1 MRDVAF
7 SYGETLEPVLRDV
20 SLQLRRGE
28 CVAITG
34 ASGAGKSTLM
44 KIIAG
49 IYRPDAGQVLING
62 VAAATMSSDALLR
75 HVAYMPAN
83 GVIFHGTI
91 AENLSRFGR
100 VPDAQLR
107 TMTDLLGLSRELS
120 GLPQGY
126 ETEMDG
132 SIGDRV
138 PDGLRQRI
146 ALARVLALKPRLLLF
161 DNADKG
167 LDRESY
173 NHVYRLMGRLKGK
186 ATMIIVSN
194 DRNLL
199 DLADRTYE
207 LNDGVLR
214 KTDYA
219 DDRQLYDAKPY
230 QQLDL

>member
-1 MRDVAF
+1 
-7 SYGETLEPVLRDV
+7 
-20 SLQLRRGE
+20 
-28 CVAITG
+28 
-34 ASGAGKSTLM
+34 
-44 KIIAG
+44 
-49 IYRPDAGQVLING
+49 
-62 VAAATMSSDALLR
+62 
-75 HVAYMPAN
+75 
-83 GVIFHGTI
+83 
-91 AENLSRFGR
+91 
-100 VPDAQLR
+100 
-107 TMTDLLGLSRELS
+107 
-120 GLPQGY
+120 
-126 ETEMDG
+126 MDG